1 MKYSFDEIH
10 ALNMLSDNP
19 EYSKRFNTPRD
30 LKVVTLLILAALLV
44 VLTVAILFKVDK
56 IVPAKGILETQ
67 VELFAVR
74 NIQKGKIDQVHVKEG
89 DKVKG
94 NDILARFDTRLL
106 DLDIEAQQQN
116 LTSLSR
122 KLWSDYYQLQP
133 VLTDTELKPLAKQLK
148 TIALPFV
155 PPGWQQTLAAPIE
168 QSLIQNQQEQQDTQ
182 LQLQQQQQQLRAR
195 RQALSMDTQQLQSIQ
210 NLYQKQIENRVNLLR
225 QQRQVLDSQSDLD
238 NSQASIEQL
247 QLGLQRLITDRD
259 KLVSEYQLTR
269 IERFYNNLD
278 SHQQTLIELAKQQR
292 LRDDMLLQA
301 PIEGTVDGVAIKGV
315 GEFISANSTLITL
328 RPLFKKEDLLIEIQ
342 IPSAYAVWV
351 EPGMPFRASAQGN
364 NPDDHGYINGV
375 VDFVSNSTSEAKQG
389 GGRSFRM
396 LGKITEF
403 DLSARGLEPAFL
415 RPGLEL
421 NVEVKAGKRRLI
433 NYIFDPFTKN
443 FRTAF
448 SEPG

>member
-10 ALNMLSDNP
+10 ALNILSDNP

-30 LKVVTLLILAALLV
+30 LKVVTLLILVALLA

-56 IVPAKGILETQ
+56 IVPAKGILETRA
-67 VELFAVR
+67 ELFAVR
-74 NIQKGKIDQVHVKEG
+74 NNQQGKIHQVHVKEG

-94 NDILARFDTRLL
+94 GDILVRFDTRLL

-116 LTSLSR
+116 LTGLSR
-122 KLWSDYYQLQP
+122 SLWSDYYQLQP
-133 VLTDTELKPLAKQLK
+133 VLTDTELKPLAEHLQ
-148 TIALPFV
+148 TITLPFV

-168 QSLIQNQQEQQDTQ
+168 QSLAQNQQEQQDTQ
-182 LQLQQQQQQLRAR
+182 LQLQQQQQQLQAR
-195 RQALSMDTQQLQSIQ
+195 RQALSMDTEQLQSIQ

-292 LRDDMLLQA
+292 LRDDMLLRA

>member
-195 RQALSMDTQQLQSIQ
+195 RQALSMDTEQLQSIQ

-278 SHQQTLIELAKQQR
+278 SHQQTLIELAKQKR
-292 LRDDMLLQA
+292 LRDDMLLRA

-315 GEFISANSTLITL
+315 GEFISANSTLVTL

>member
-10 ALNMLSDNP
+10 ALNLLSDNP
-19 EYSKRFNTPRD
+19 EYSKRFNTPKD

-56 IVPAKGILETQ
+56 IVPAKGILETRA
-67 VELFAVR
+67 ELFAVR
-74 NIQKGKIDQVHVKEG
+74 NTQQGKIAQVHVKEG

-94 NDILARFDTRLL
+94 GAMLVSFDTRLL
-106 DLDIEAQQQN
+106 DLDIAALQQN
-116 LTSLSR
+116 LASLSR
-122 KLWSDYYQLQP
+122 NLWSDYYQLQP
-133 VLTDTELKPLAKQLK
+133 VLTDTELQPLAQQLNNI
-148 TIALPFV
+148 TLPSV
-155 PPGWQQTLAAPIE
+155 PTDWQQTLARPIE
-168 QSLIQNQQEQQDTQ
+168 QSLAQNQQAQADAQ
-182 LQLQQQQQQLRAR
+182 LQLQQQQQQLQAQQ
-195 RQALSMDTQQLQSIQ
+195 QALAMDKEQLRSIR
-210 NLYQKQIENRVNLLR
+210 NLYQKQIESRVNLQR
-225 QQRQVLDSQSDLD
+225 QQRQVLDSQSNVD

-247 QLGLQRLITDRD
+247 QLGLQRLITDRN

-278 SHQQTLIELAKQQR
+278 HYKQAQIELAKQQR
-292 LRDDMLLQA
+292 LRADMLLSA
-301 PIEGTVDGVAIKGV
+301 PIDGTVDGVAIKGT

-328 RPLFKKEDLLIEIQ
+328 RPLFNKEDLLIEIQ

-389 GGRSFRM
+389 EGRSFRM
-396 LGKITEF
+396 LGRITKF

-415 RPGLEL
+415 RPGLAL

-433 NYIFDPFTKN
+433 NYIFDPFTKH

>member
-30 LKVVTLLILAALLV
+30 LKVVTLLILVALLV
-44 VLTVAILFKVDK
+44 VLTVATLFKVDK
-56 IVPAKGILETQ
+56 IVPAKGILETRA
-67 VELFAVR
+67 ELFAIR
-74 NIQKGKIDQVHVKEG
+74 NNQQGKIHQVYVKEG

-94 NDILARFDTRLL
+94 GDILVRFDTHLL

-122 KLWSDYYQLQP
+122 SLWSDYYQLQP
-133 VLTDTELKPLAKQLK
+133 VLTDTELKPLAEHLQ

-168 QSLIQNQQEQQDTQ
+168 QSLAQNEQEQQDTQ

>member
-30 LKVVTLLILAALLV
+30 LKVVTLVILAALLV
-44 VLTVAILFKVDK
+44 VLTVAIVFKVDK

-67 VELFAVR
+67 AELFAVR
-74 NIQKGKIDQVHVKEG
+74 NNQQGKIAQVHVKEG
-89 DKVKG
+89 DQVKG
-94 NDILARFDTRLL
+94 GDILVRFDTRLL
-106 DLDIEAQQQN
+106 DLDIEALQQN

-122 KLWSDYYQLQP
+122 NLWSDYYQLQP
-133 VLTDTELKPLAKQLK
+133 VLTDTELKPLAAQLQ
-148 TIALPFV
+148 TIALPLV
-155 PPGWQQTLAAPIE
+155 PAGWQQTLMAPIE
-168 QSLIQNQQEQQDTQ
+168 QSLAQNQQTQQDTQ
-182 LQLQQQQQQLRAR
+182 LQLQQQQQQFQIRQ
-195 RQALSMDTQQLQSIQ
+195 QALSMDTEQLQSIN
-210 NLYQKQIENRVNLLR
+210 NLYQKQIESRVNLQR
-225 QQRQVLDSQSDLD
+225 QQRQVLDSQSNLD
-238 NSQASIEQL
+238 NNQASIEQL
-247 QLGLQRLITDRD
+247 QLGMQKLITDRN

-278 SHQQTLIELAKQQR
+278 NYQQTLIELAKQQR
-292 LRDDMLLQA
+292 LRADMLLRA
-301 PIEGTVDGVAIKGV
+301 PIEGTVDGVAIKGA

-328 RPLFKKEDLLIEIQ
+328 RPLFNKGDLLIEIQ

-351 EPGMPFRASAQGN
+351 EPGMSFRASAQGN

-375 VDFVSNSTSEAKQG
+375 VNFVSNSTSEAKQG
-389 GGRSFRM
+389 EGRSFRM

-433 NYIFDPFTKN
+433 NYIFDPFTKH

>member
-30 LKVVTLLILAALLV
+30 LKVVTLLILVALLV

-56 IVPAKGILETQ
+56 IVPAKGILETRA
-67 VELFAVR
+67 ELFAIR
-74 NIQKGKIDQVHVKEG
+74 NNQQGKIHQVYVKEG

-94 NDILARFDTRLL
+94 GDILVRFDTHLL

-122 KLWSDYYQLQP
+122 SLWSDYYQLQP
-133 VLTDTELKPLAKQLK
+133 VLTDTELKPLAEHLQ

-168 QSLIQNQQEQQDTQ
+168 QSLAQNQQEQQDTQ

-195 RQALSMDTQQLQSIQ
+195 RQALNMDTQQLQSIQ

>member
-10 ALNMLSDNP
+10 ALNLLSDNP
-19 EYSKRFNTPRD
+19 EYSQRFNTPKD
-30 LKVVTLLILAALLV
+30 LKVVTLVILAALLV
-44 VLTVAILFKVDK
+44 VLTVAIVFKVDK
-56 IVPAKGILETQ
+56 IVPAKGLLETRA
-67 VELFAVR
+67 ELFAVR
-74 NIQKGKIDQVHVKEG
+74 NNQQGTIAQVHVKEG

-94 NDILARFDTRLL
+94 GDMLVRFDTRLL
-106 DLDIEAQQQN
+106 DLDIAALQQN
-116 LTSLSR
+116 LASLSR
-122 KLWSDYYQLQP
+122 NLWSDYYQLKP
-133 VLTDTELKPLAKQLK
+133 VLTTAELKPLAAQLQA
-148 TIALPFV
+148 IPLPTV
-155 PPGWQQTLAAPIE
+155 PAGWQQTLAAPIE
-168 QSLIQNQQEQQDTQ
+168 QSLAQNQQAQQDTR
-182 LQLQQQQQQLRAR
+182 LQLQQQQQQLQSRQ
-195 RQALSMDTQQLQSIQ
+195 QALAMDTEQLQSIH
-210 NLYQKQIENRVNLLR
+210 NLYQKQIESRVNLQR
-225 QQRQVLDSQSDLD
+225 QQRQVLDSQSNLD

-247 QLGLQRLITDRD
+247 QLGLQRLVTDLD

-292 LRDDMLLQA
+292 LRADMLLQA
-301 PIEGTVDGVAIKGV
+301 PIDGTVDGVAIKGA
-315 GEFISANSTLITL
+315 GEFISANSSLITL
-328 RPLFKKEDLLIEIQ
+328 RPLFNKEDLLIEIQ

-375 VDFVSNSTSEAKQG
+375 VDFVSNSTSESKQG

-433 NYIFDPFTKN
+433 NYIFDPFTKH